1 MSAFAPGPW
10 VTDPELG
17 HEMVLDANGVLVA
30 DCSIVHRRR
39 TTSQC
44 VAHAALIAAAPDLCA
59 ALSNLLADL
68 APIVNEFHNGKING
82 GWPPTPGDARAVASE
97 LVRISAPART
107 ALAKAKGAQS

>member
-1 MSAFAPGPW
+1 MSGFAPGPW

-44 VAHAALIAAAPDLCA
+44 VAHAALMAAALEMFVALRECEAELEYVRRHGRAESGSNVIAALA
-59 ALSNLLADL
+59 A
-68 APIVNEFHNGKING
+68 
-82 GWPPTPGDARAVASE
+82 
-97 LVRISAPART
+97 ART
-107 ALAKAKGAQS
+107 ALAKAQGVQP

>member
-44 VAHAALIAAAPDLCA
+44 VAHAALMAAALEMFV
-59 ALSNLLADL
+59 ALRELTAQIDAGCFSHISLKN
-68 APIVNEFHNGKING
+68 
-82 GWPPTPGDARAVASE
+82 ARA
-97 LVRISAPART
+97 
-107 ALAKAKGAQS
+107 ALAKAQGAQT

>member
-30 DCSIVHRRR
+30 DCSIIHRRR

-44 VAHAALIAAAPDLCA
+44 VAHAALIAAAPELYA
-59 ALSNLLADL
+59 ELQNIAHADPSTWL
-68 APIVNEFHNGKING
+68 PETRDQFREWAQSR
-82 GWPPTPGDARAVASE
+82 ARA
-97 LVRISAPART
+97 
-107 ALAKAKGAQS
+107 ALAKAQGAQS